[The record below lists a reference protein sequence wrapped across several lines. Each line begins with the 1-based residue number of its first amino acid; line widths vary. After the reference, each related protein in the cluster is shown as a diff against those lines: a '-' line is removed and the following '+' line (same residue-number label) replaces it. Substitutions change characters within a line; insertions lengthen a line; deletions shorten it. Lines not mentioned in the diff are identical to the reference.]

1 MTKKYNK
8 RTAFGTLVAL
18 FALFLVVGA
27 CSTEKNTFINRTYHS
42 TTAKY
47 NGYFNA
53 KELIR
58 IGLEEYRYGARE
70 DFNEILP
77 VELYPNEEDVVDF
90 YPVVDT
96 AIAKCQT
103 VISKHSMPTASKPSQ
118 KKSEHANW
126 IDQNWMMIGRANYI
140 RRDYDKALTTFEYV
154 RKFYLDKPSTY
165 SGQLWEAKTLIQM
178 GNLSEATRTLQKI
191 EQRRTQV
198 RNVEEDKGS
207 KSKSKSKKRK
217 KSDKEDKAP
226 ELPKHFDFELAKIK
240 AMMALEK
247 DDHKTAIEQLEIALS
262 KARKKED
269 KARLSFVLGQLYQ
282 AQNDS
287 KARAYY
293 TMSIKKNAPF
303 EMSFNAK
310 INRSVVSDLDNDEM
324 IKELK
329 KLAKEERYLEFRD
342 QIYFAMSKVE
352 LNRQDRKMAKYYL
365 SQSVFFSLN
374 NPRQKGVS
382 YEKLGDLSYEEKN
395 YVYAQRYYDSSSQVI
410 PETYFNAEV
419 IKNKADK
426 LATLVENIDVIAFE
440 DSVQRIAQMDD
451 KSRDQFLKDVIKQ
464 LQKEEQERKER
475 EALRAEQLRK
485 LQQTYAE
492 QNQKPGSKWYF
503 SNPKAMQE
511 GVDDF
516 KRIWGQRENE
526 DYWRLS
532 NKPARI
538 AMSFIE
544 NDSIPIDTLITED
557 KKKSVPLED
566 LSVEDLL
573 TDIPLTDSAMNTS
586 NENLL
591 AALYRSG
598 MIYKEQLDETQM
610 GAVQFQRVIDHN
622 IENEHNVLSAFQL
635 YKINEEKGSA
645 STYKSYI
652 LNNYPNS
659 DYANYLRDPEYFV
672 KKKER
677 DALAL
682 QDYLRSVQ
690 RFEQGLYYPVILK
703 ADMVINDEPK
713 NAFRKEYFLLKA
725 MAMGQINRDKT
736 TLLPVLEQAI
746 LEYPKTEVAERAQ
759 VLIDLINNGV
769 PPFEEFEDLS
779 SSLFG
784 FDSKEYYVIVMIK
797 EGQNLNSTGNNVS
810 NFNREYFGRLK
821 LSSTSQLY
829 DKETS
834 FILIKDFK
842 SAPESQA
849 YIRDFRKAKRYVANM
864 KENEVMLISK
874 ENFKIMLQQQKIAE
888 YRKFF
893 ESNYE

>member
-96 AIAKCQT
+96 AISKCQT

-126 IDQNWMMIGRANYI
+126 IDQNWLMIGYANYI

-154 RKFYLDKPSTY
+154 RKFYLNRPSTY
-165 SGQLWEAKTLIQM
+165 SGQLWEAKTQIQM
-178 GNLSEATRTLQKI
+178 GDLSEATRTLQKI
-191 EQRRTQV
+191 EKRQLMV
-198 RNVEEDKGS
+198 RDQEDDGGS

-217 KSDKEDKAP
+217 KEDKENKAP
-226 ELPKHFDFELAKIK
+226 SLPKHFDFELAKVK
-240 AMMALEK
+240 AMLALAK
-247 DDHKTAIEQLEIALS
+247 DDQKTAIEQLEIALG

-269 KARLSFVLGQLYQ
+269 KARLSFILGQLYQ
-282 AQNDS
+282 ERGDA
-287 KARAYY
+287 KAREYY
-293 TMSIKKNAPF
+293 TMSIKRDAPF

-310 INRSVVSDLDNDEM
+310 INRAVVSDLDSDEM
-324 IKELK
+324 IKELN

-352 LNRQDRKMAKYYL
+352 LNRQDRDMAKYYL
-365 SQSVFFSLN
+365 TKSTFFSLN

-395 YVYAQRYYDSSSQVI
+395 YVYAQRYYDSSAQVI
-410 PETYFNAEV
+410 PDSYFNAEV
-419 IKNKADK
+419 IRNKADK
-426 LATLVENIDVIAFE
+426 LASLVQNIDVVAYE
-440 DSVQRIAQMDD
+440 DSVQRIAQMSEGDRE
-451 KSRDQFLKDVIKQ
+451 KFLKDVIKQ

-475 EALRAEQLRK
+475 EAIRAEQLRK

-503 SNPKAMQE
+503 TNPKAMQE
-511 GVDDF
+511 GVEDF

-526 DYWRLS
+526 DYWRLT
-532 NKPARI
+532 NKPNRI
-538 AMSFIE
+538 TMGFAE
-544 NDSIPIDTLITED
+544 NDSIPVDSLIVEES
-557 KKKSVPLED
+557 KEVPLEE
-566 LSVEDLL
+566 LSVEDMLK
-573 TDIPLTDSAMNTS
+573 DIPLTDSMMNQS

-591 AALYRSG
+591 AALYNSG
-598 MIYKEQLDETQM
+598 MIYKEQLDETQL
-610 GAVQFQRVIDHN
+610 GAVQFQRVIDHKV
-622 IENEHNVLSAFQL
+622 ENEHNVLSAFQL
-635 YKINEEKGSA
+635 YKINENTGNSA
-645 STYKSYI
+645 PYKSYI
-652 LNNYPNS
+652 LNHYPNS
-659 DYANYLRDPEYFV
+659 DYANYLRDPDYFV

-682 QDYLRSVQ
+682 QDYLRSVT

-703 ADMVINDEPK
+703 ADMVIADEP
-713 NAFRKEYFLLKA
+713 NNLYRKEYFLLKA
-725 MAMGQINRDKT
+725 MAMGQINSDKT
-736 TLLPVLEQAI
+736 SLLPVLEQAI
-746 LEYPKTEVAERAQ
+746 AEYPETEVAERSQ
-759 VLIDLINNGV
+759 ELIDLINNGV
-769 PPFEEFEDLS
+769 PVFEEFTEIETG
-779 SSLFG
+779 LFG
-784 FDSKEYYVIVMIK
+784 YESKEYYVVVLIK
-797 EGQNLNSTGNNVS
+797 EDQNANSIGNNVS
-810 NFNREYFGRLK
+810 NFNREYFGRLR
-821 LSSTSQLY
+821 LSSTSQMY
-829 DKETS
+829 NKEQGLILVKS
-834 FILIKDFK
+834 FKT
-842 SAPESQA
+842 APETMA
-849 YIRDFRKAKRYVANM
+849 YIRDFKNARRHVANL
-864 KENEVMLISK
+864 KENEVMMISR
-874 ENFKIMLQQQKIAE
+874 ENFKILIQQQKLPE
-888 YRKFF
+888 YRKFYQN
-893 ESNYE
+893 NYD